1 MKNYLLMA
9 SFTLSIAS
17 SLFAAYTG
25 VGAANVQVLDA
36 EIAKFQNPK
45 AWPEIEIFLGAIDK
59 VGPEVEKLN
68 KESLGSAS
76 ETLTNGAAKVK
87 LVAQALAKL
96 LDELR
101 PIEKGDDNVKVAAL
115 AKLIDQ
121 AKTMLTT
128 TKSAVDKTFLT
139 EKRKQ
144 ARDYLLA
151 VIASLEKFQLTLQRE
166 AVFKNTK
173 K

>member
-1 MKNYLLMA
+1 MRNYLVISSLVLA
-9 SFTLSIAS
+9 LSS

-25 VGAANVQVLDA
+25 VGAANVQVLEG
-36 EIAKFQNPK
+36 EIAKFIVPTF
-45 AWPEIEIFLGAIDK
+45 WPEIEKFLAAIDK
-59 VGPEVEKLN
+59 IAPEVDKLN
-68 KESLGSAS
+68 KESLGTVS

-101 PIEKGDDNVKVAAL
+101 PIEKGEDNAKVAAL
-115 AKLIDQ
+115 AKLLDQ
-121 AKTMLTT
+121 AKSMLTT
-128 TKSAVDKTFLT
+128 TKNSVDKTFLT

-144 ARDYLLA
+144 ARDYILA
-151 VIASLEKFQLTLQRE
+151 VIASLEKFRLALEKE
-166 AVFKNTK
+166 AAYKNTK